1 MFTLDATIDAVQ
13 NGKKTFV
20 KTFVKNETVAEA
32 LNSFIDAQSEYT
44 KTASKAT
51 LDATTAVSSELT
63 KMVQEA
69 TRFDFVK
76 FSEGVTKAYK
86 TAK

>member
-20 KTFVKNETVAEA
+20 KTFVKNETMAEA
-32 LNSFIDAQSEYT
+32 LNGFIDAQSAYT
-44 KTASKAT
+44 KSASKAT
-51 LDATTAVSSELT
+51 LDATTVVTSELT
-63 KMVQEA
+63 KLVQDA
-69 TRFDFVK
+69 VKFDFVK
-76 FSEGVTKAYK
+76 FNEGVTKAYK

>member
-13 NGKKTFV
+13 NGKKQFV
-20 KTFVKNETVAEA
+20 KTFVKNETMAEA

-44 KTASKAT
+44 KSAGKAA
-51 LDATTAVSSELT
+51 LDATTVVTGELT

-69 TRFDFVK
+69 TKFDFAK
-76 FSEGVTKAYK
+76 FGEGVTKAYK